1 MWAPILD
8 SEKEQ
13 TEFSFT
19 MQRDA
24 VLFDN
29 ASTYLICTKILD

>member
-24 VLFDN
+24 VL
-29 ASTYLICTKILD
+29 SITQVLI